1 MSHGARS
8 VGMLRRRRESEPEP
22 WRRQALDCRGHE
34 VDFWGRP
41 EMVGRVQAAGLSASE
56 QAEARTDLDRYSVH
70 PMATVFG

>member
-1 MSHGARS
+1 M
-8 VGMLRRRRESEPEP
+8 
-22 WRRQALDCRGHE
+22 
-34 VDFWGRP
+34 DFWGRP